1 MGTFSS
7 MYLGFHRTSIQLSLP
22 TDNIEK
28 LFFSENDFSKIK
40 WLEKN
45 QELEWCGKLYDV
57 SNIVKKGS
65 GFEIFCTNDSE
76 EESIVAL
83 FKEWK
88 KSNLPVSKIK
98 IQLQPLFYSNSSIN
112 IDRQTLDEQIAYCTS
127 VENYNS
133 ELAKIPSPPPR

>member
-7 MYLGFHRTSIQLSLP
+7 LYLGFHRTSVQLSLP
-22 TDNIEK
+22 TDKVEK

-40 WLEKN
+40 WLEKD

-76 EESIVAL
+76 EESIVAI

-88 KSNLPVSKIK
+88 KSNLPVNKTK
-98 IQLQPLFYSNSSIN
+98 TQLQPLFCNSIFSFEKQIPTKRFYQPKSISFF
-112 IDRQTLDEQIAYCTS
+112 DSSFAS
-127 VENYNS
+127 VF
-133 ELAKIPSPPPR
+133 SPPPES